1 MKHPIME
8 MIYSKQLRI
17 KYIVT
22 IVLCSFFCLYGAGA
36 NNGETGTKLQSQI
49 INFNKHD
56 YNAANKN
63 WCIGFDSEGYT
74 YFGNSIGLIEFD
86 GVSWHINP
94 SPNGFAIR
102 SIAVDKHNRIFTGGY
117 REIGYWKRNNNGK
130 LEYTSL
136 TDKVEQFFA
145 RNEEFWHI
153 YTIGETVCFQSFSGI
168 YVFSGNQFEFIKI
181 NGFITMSAVVNNE
194 LVIALQAKGLYKI
207 KNNKYIP
214 FLQSDF
220 FRDKSINFFSG
231 YHLKDHYLI
240 GTESHGMFL
249 YDAASDKVGEWAT
262 EQTGFFVR
270 NNINN
275 GMRKSDGT
283 IIIGTIL
290 NGIKILSP
298 DGSEKQHLTTRS
310 GLQSNTVHSLACDSS
325 ENIWV
330 ASDKGLDFISFSST
344 SSYTMFRH
352 DSPGALYSAAIHQ
365 GIFYAG
371 TNQGLFCK
379 RWNQPNDQFKLV
391 QGTQRQVWDCEVF
404 DGTLFVGHN
413 SGTFIVDNCQAAK
426 ISERS
431 GGYSITRIPNR
442 PNHLLQS
449 TYTDLVVYEKSSGQW
464 QFSHTVK
471 GFNDLIRFVEF
482 DHRNNLW
489 ASHLYHGLYK
499 MRLNESLDSTL
510 LVKHYGKNSVLWRQG
525 SSIRAFKVEGRI
537 VFTNN
542 DSLYTYDDLNDAIV
556 SYEFLNRNLGDYSSS
571 FFIAEA
577 PDNRY
582 WFINDRGIAQFRIK
596 QNSIEKI
603 KEFPITLF
611 QNDLIPREE
620 NIVPIDAQRA
630 ILCLENGYA
639 LLDAEAEDS
648 GERIT
653 RESLKLREIVSHSQS
668 GDRKTLS
675 PYREKISI
683 PFARNN
689 LSLRYSFPL
698 YSAEIIRYQ
707 YKIEGLTNEWS
718 EPSEKPAF
726 VINRIP
732 TGEYNIKVRATN
744 KWQKSSKVHTLL
756 LEVKPPWYQSTPAI
770 IIYALLFL
778 GLFFLGKY
786 ITVKRVKLN
795 EKHKREEKERELIR
809 LRNEKLQ
816 SELSFKSRQL
826 ANSTLEMIKKNE
838 FLMSLKDKLKRQKEQ
853 LGPRF
858 PDKYYS
864 ELIKKI
870 DGNISG
876 DDDWKVFE
884 HNFNLA
890 HETFLQSIKSEYPEL
905 TPSDLRLCAFL
916 RINLTSK
923 EIAPLLGISV
933 RGVENHRYRLRKK
946 LGLPP
951 DTDLTE
957 FILSFQNGENS
968 NNPD

>member
-1 MKHPIME
+1 MK
-8 MIYSKQLRI
+8 MIYSKRLRI
-17 KYIVT
+17 KYTVT
-22 IVLCSFFCLYGAGA
+22 IALCFFFCLWGAGA
-36 NNGETGTKLQSQI
+36 NNGEPGTKLPSQI

-56 YNAANKN
+56 YDGANKN
-63 WCIGFDSEGYT
+63 WSIGFDSEGYT

-94 SPNGFAIR
+94 SSNGFAIR

-117 REIGYWKRNNNGK
+117 REIGYWQRNNTGK

-136 TDKVEQFFA
+136 TEQVEHFFA
-145 RNEEFWHI
+145 KNEEFWHI
-153 YTIGETVCFQSFSGI
+153 FIIGEKVYFQSFSGI
-168 YVFSGNQFEFIKI
+168 YVFSNNQFRFIKI
-181 NGFITMSAVVNNE
+181 DGFITVSAVVNDE
-194 LVIALQAKGLYKI
+194 FVIALQFNGLYKI
-207 KNNKYIP
+207 KNHKYVP
-214 FLQSDF
+214 FLVSDF

-240 GTESHGMFL
+240 GTESHGLFL
-249 YDAASDKVGEWAT
+249 YDAASGKHVEWAP

-275 GMRKSDGT
+275 GIRKSDGT

-290 NGIKILSP
+290 NGIKIFSS
-298 DGSEKQHLTTRS
+298 DGREKQHLTIHT

-344 SSYTMFRH
+344 SSYSMFRN
-352 DSPGALYSAAIHQ
+352 DFPGALYSAAIHK

-371 TNQGLFCK
+371 TNQGLFSK
-379 RWNQPNDQFKLV
+379 KWNDPNDPFKLV
-391 QGTQRQVWDCEVF
+391 QGTQRQVWDCKVI

-413 SGTFIVDNCQAAK
+413 SGTFTVDNGQAAK
-426 ISERS
+426 ISEHS
-431 GGYSITRIPNR
+431 GGYSITRIPDR

-449 TYTDLVVYEKSSGQW
+449 TYTDLVVYEKSNGQW

-489 ASHLYHGLYK
+489 ASHLFHGLYK
-499 MRLNESLDSTL
+499 IRLNERLDSTL

-525 SSIRAFKVEGRI
+525 SSIKAFKVEGRI

-556 SYEFLNRNLGDYSSS
+556 PYKFLNRNLGNYASS
-571 FFIAEA
+571 FLIVEA

-582 WFINDRGIAQFRIK
+582 WFINDSGIAQFRIK
-596 QNSIEKI
+596 QNNIEKI

-620 NIVPIDAQRA
+620 NIVPIDAQKA

-648 GERIT
+648 GQRIT
-653 RESLKLREIVSHSQS
+653 LESLKIREIVAYSRS
-668 GDRKTLS
+668 GNKKNLS
-675 PYREKISI
+675 PYRGKISI

-726 VINRIP
+726 VIDRIP
-732 TGEYNIKVRATN
+732 TGEYTIKVRGTN

-756 LEVKPPWYQSTPAI
+756 LEVKPPWYRSIPAL

-778 GLFFLGKY
+778 GLFFLGRH
-786 ITVKRVKLN
+786 ITIKRVKLN

-816 SELSFKSRQL
+816 SELSFKSSQL

-838 FLMSLKDKLKRQKEQ
+838 FLMSLKDKLNYQKKQ
-853 LGPRF
+853 LGHRF
-858 PDKYYS
+858 PDKYHS

-870 DGNISG
+870 DDNISG
-876 DDDWKVFE
+876 DDNWKVFE
-884 HNFNLA
+884 QNFNLA
-890 HETFLQSIKSEYPEL
+890 HETFLQSIKSEFPEL

-923 EIAPLLGISV
+923 EIAPLLGISF

-946 LGLPP
+946 LGLSPE
-951 DTDLTE
+951 TDLTA
-957 FILSFQNGENS
+957 FILSFQNDEHS
-968 NNPD
+968 NTPD